1 MLDINSDVVGRVMKA
16 LLNDPRTKQAV
27 IEVSGRGGTVTLSG
41 TVSSPTTRQIAEE
54 ITRQQEGVITVV
66 NSLSISH

>member
-1 MLDINSDVVGRVMKA
+1 MLDLNSDVVGRVMKA
-16 LLNDPRTKQAV
+16 LLEDPRTKQAV
-27 IEVSGRGGTVTLSG
+27 IEVSGRGGNVTLSG
-41 TVSSPTTRQIAEE
+41 TVLSPTTRQVAEE